1 MPTRIAVNTLN
12 ATTVDILNTIRAN
25 ARPEY
30 QDSVPEI
37 ENATDIPK
45 VGEVLYGYPAL
56 ANEFVSAL
64 LTRIALVRI
73 KSATFNNKFE
83 KFKKGFLEF
92 GEVVEECF
100 VQMAKAREFSPEKAA
115 SRELKRTLPDVRTAF
130 HAINYKVQYPITVQ
144 EQDLKTA
151 FTSADGVLNL
161 VSKILNSLMT
171 GYNYD
176 EYLLFKY
183 VLIKAIAH
191 GKMFPVG
198 VDASSP
204 SNYTKAF
211 RGYSNAITFMNTK
224 YNASGVTTNTE
235 KEDQYIFMDAM
246 FNAEQDVDV
255 LANAF
260 NMEKA
265 EFLGK
270 VELID
275 DFTSFDNERF
285 SEIRANSDMIEEVTA
300 EELALCKNVKA
311 VLVDQEWFQFY
322 DNNLKMTEV
331 YVSSGDYWNYNLNVY
346 KTISS
351 SPFSNAIVF
360 VDNTADITPPATI
373 TLKVADKSVSENAT
387 VITLEMDDA
396 TASLVGGTLNFI
408 QDETST
414 AAGIAIHRYGAIIY
428 PSGGGSVTLKAEAP
442 NASYTSS
449 AAVEN
454 TVNVGDTVT
463 MNKDA

>member
-1 MPTRIAVNTLN
+1 
-12 ATTVDILNTIRAN
+12 
-25 ARPEY
+25 
-30 QDSVPEI
+30 
-37 ENATDIPK
+37 
-45 VGEVLYGYPAL
+45 
-56 ANEFVSAL
+56 
-64 LTRIALVRI
+64 
-73 KSATFNNKFE
+73 
-83 KFKKGFLEF
+83 
-92 GEVVEECF
+92 
-100 VQMAKAREFSPEKAA
+100 
-115 SRELKRTLPDVRTAF
+115 
-130 HAINYKVQYPITVQ
+130 
-144 EQDLKTA
+144 
-151 FTSADGVLNL
+151 
-161 VSKILNSLMT
+161 MT

-300 EELALCKNVKA
+300 AELELCKKVKA
-311 VLVDQEWFQFY
+311 ILVDQEWFQFY

-360 VDNTADITPPATI
+360 VDNSADITPPATI
-373 TLKVADKSVSENAT
+373 TLTVADKSVSENAT
-387 VITLEMDDA
+387 VLTLELDDD
-396 TASLVGGTLNFI
+396 TASLVGGNLNFI

-449 AAVEN
+449 AAVVN
-454 TVNVGDTVT
+454 TANVGDTVT
-463 MNKDA
+463 MNKDS